1 MLTSALQG
9 VGPEPCFKTFFGA
22 KCHKQMRVTFCL
34 KKSENQGSGSTPSNA
49 LVTCDL
55 YRPVCKVF

>member
-1 MLTSALQG
+1 MLASALQG
-9 VGPEPCFKTFFGA
+9 VGPEPCFQDFFWA
-22 KCHKQMRVTFCL
+22 KCHKQMRMTFFP
-34 KKSENQGSGSTPSNA
+34 KKNKNQGPGFTPSNA